1 MSKVLRLFPTP
12 HQILTLKGLYLK
24 ENLHKNFSGEEPFIY
39 ANFVTSLDGRIALI
53 DPHRNASFMPQGLSN
68 ANDFRLLL
76 ELQAQ
81 ADCIVI
87 HSGYLRALEQGRLD
101 NIIQVGAQACGSDL
115 PAWREQQGLD
125 HQPHVIVASA
135 SLDFPLPESLRA
147 QRQAVFIATSQRA
160 NPERIHFWE
169 SRGYKILFAGNERL
183 VEGAAL
189 TRELALLGYRTVY
202 LMAGPLMLDSML
214 RQGMLAR
221 LYLTLRHQLLGGEA
235 FHSMIP
241 GAELGQAGMMT
252 LRSLYYDASNEGG
265 CGQIFASYET

>member
-1 MSKVLRLFPTP
+1 MTKVLRLFPTP
-12 HQILTLKGLYLK
+12 HQNLSLKGLYLK
-24 ENLHKNFSGEEPFIY
+24 ENLHNNYSGEGPFIY

-53 DPHRNASFMPQGLSN
+53 DPHREVSFMPQGLSN

-87 HSGYLRALEQGRLD
+87 HSAYLRALEQGRLD
-101 NIIQVGAQACGSDL
+101 NILQVGAQACGSDL
-115 PAWREQQGLD
+115 PEWRKQQGLD
-125 HQPHVIVASA
+125 HQPHVIIASA
-135 SLDFPLPESLRA
+135 SLDFPLPTSLRVH
-147 QRQAVFIATSQRA
+147 RQAVFIATIQQA
-160 NPERIHFWE
+160 APERIHFWE
-169 SRGYKILFAGNERL
+169 SRGCKVLFAGKERF
-183 VEGAAL
+183 VEGAGL

-221 LYLTLRHQLLGGEA
+221 LYLTLRHQFIGGET

-241 GAELGQAGMMT
+241 GAELGQAGKMT
-252 LRSLYYDASNEGG
+252 LRSLYYDTSTEDG